1 MAKSSA
7 TSVEAYLD
15 ELRVDRRRAIK
26 AVREVILAHLPV
38 GYVETM
44 QWGMI
49 SYVIPLERHGDTY
62 NKLPLALVSL
72 ADQKNYMAI
81 YLNNVYGDPDLESWF
96 TSRYLA
102 TGKRLD
108 MGKSCVRFRNLD
120 DLPIDLVG
128 EAVAKTPVD
137 AFIAM
142 YVEVRRST
150 ARGH

>member
-1 MAKSSA
+1 MQSSA
-7 TSVEAYLD
+7 TTVEEYLE
-15 ELRVDRRRAIK
+15 ELPAERRAAIE
-26 AVREVILAHLPV
+26 AVREAILTNLPV

-72 ADQKNYMAI
+72 ANQKQYMAV
-81 YLNNVYGDPDLESWF
+81 YLNNVYGDPEVESWF
-96 TSRYLA
+96 LSRYKA

-108 MGKSCVRFRNLD
+108 MGKSCVRFRKLD

-128 EAVAKTPVD
+128 EAVAQTPVD

-142 YVEVRRST
+142 YVEARQST